1 MNYKVRKIRHIQEYK
16 IIDENKKELKRF
28 NTKKE
33 CLNYIE
39 ILQNTDIYNQSKD
52 HLENQIIN
60 KLNENVEEC
69 LNLCDEITVKNVS
82 FSEEDEFINE
92 IDLDLYNNMIKN
104 YSPKMKKRFQKE
116 IEKNYLNEKDI
127 NIIFQYL
134 NKGYS
139 FKYALNKAIER
150 HTEAI

>member
-69 LNLCDEITVKNVS
+69 LNLCDEIIVKNVS